1 MYSLTSISLHQWVMS
16 QLFYFS
22 FLVSKRAP
30 CITFKIKNFSHL
42 IFFLFAITISAYRY
56 RWLSFYLWMCADN
69 QQGDS
74 CVFSRSVF
82 SLPCFAPVIPLTL
95 VVKVIVQTFALKKWW
110 FYENFVPGP
119 QNLRGVSFFK
129 VFMSFHKKI
138 ILNHFGNQFW
148 EIRNRNFENQLIWNF
163 CSGNIVKIELRM
175 FFFAKT

>member
-1 MYSLTSISLHQWVMS
+1 MKDLGFTYQGISMS
-16 QLFYFS
+16 SPPL
-22 FLVSKRAP
+22 
-30 CITFKIKNFSHL
+30 
-42 IFFLFAITISAYRY
+42 
-56 RWLSFYLWMCADN
+56 LSFFPA
-69 QQGDS
+69 
-74 CVFSRSVF
+74 
-82 SLPCFAPVIPLTL
+82 ILTTICPARPIF
-95 VVKVIVQTFALKKWW
+95 KGIVQTFAHKEWW

-175 FFFAKT
+175 FFFCKNIKILMHSIIIFIFDTVATFSTRILGTEISKISVPGK